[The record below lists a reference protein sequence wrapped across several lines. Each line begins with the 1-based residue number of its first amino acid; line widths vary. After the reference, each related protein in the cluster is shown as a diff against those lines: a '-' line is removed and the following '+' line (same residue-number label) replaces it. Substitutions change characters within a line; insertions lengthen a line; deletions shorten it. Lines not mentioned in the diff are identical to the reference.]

1 MIPGAFSGS
10 VTKKKQAMIPVTIGT
25 AMSATKGESFFVMIR
40 ASIST
45 TVANPKTANI
55 VFPP

>member
-1 MIPGAFSGS
+1 
-10 VTKKKQAMIPVTIGT
+10 MIPVTMGT